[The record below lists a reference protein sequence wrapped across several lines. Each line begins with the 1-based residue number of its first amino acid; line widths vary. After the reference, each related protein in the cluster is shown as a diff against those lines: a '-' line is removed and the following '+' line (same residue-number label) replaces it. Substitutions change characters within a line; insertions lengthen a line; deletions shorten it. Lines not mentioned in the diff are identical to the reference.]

1 LFIQEFLEQA
11 SKYFSKVLDLPVFYK
26 RATYEWI
33 TDEVMTTSFRLIEQP
48 DFVPDDGIGIT
59 DPATGCG
66 TCCGGIDECGGLNGV
81 LAGCPTEP
89 GCCFCKTNLYIL
101 VTVNCFDFC
110 LYVDEP
116 TNEPLPCSSGGAC
129 QTSGSPCTP
138 SGSSEF
144 EVFISNNESTCSKLV
159 FRKPYPAECSS
170 QDAYFELNLK
180 TGLWTVDAG
189 HLFDPCCVGS
199 GCQCPPT
206 GNCCPSPG
214 NNYICGL
221 PEVKASTCTTFEY
234 WDKACQ
240 KLCDPTPPGGV
251 NNVKCG
257 QNYHPLTSKFSQCCG
272 GQNPNNLTSNG
283 RLRMSGVL
291 YNDWGVLST
300 TTGCSNCAGCT

>member
-1 LFIQEFLEQA
+1 
-11 SKYFSKVLDLPVFYK
+11 
-26 RATYEWI
+26 
-33 TDEVMTTSFRLIEQP
+33 MTTSFRLIEQP
-48 DFVPDDGIGIT
+48 DFVPDDGIGVV

-66 TCCGGIDECGGLNGV
+66 ACCGSIDECTGLNGA
-81 LAGCPTEP
+81 LTGCPNPP

-101 VTVNCFDFC
+101 VTVNCFDGC
-110 LYVDEP
+110 LYVDEA

-129 QTSGSPCTP
+129 QTSGNPCTP

-144 EVFISNNESTCSKLV
+144 EVYVSNSESTCSKLV
-159 FRKPYPAECSS
+159 FRKTVPVECNVFA
-170 QDAYFELNLK
+170 QDAVFELNLK
-180 TGLWTVDAG
+180 TGVWFLDPG
-189 HLFDPCCVGS
+189 HLFAPCCPGS

-206 GNCCPSPG
+206 GNCCPSVG
-214 NNYICGL
+214 NEYTCGL
-221 PEVKASTCTTFEY
+221 PEVKESTCTTFEY

-240 KLCDPTPPGGV
+240 KLCDPSPPNGQQ
-251 NNVKCG
+251 NVKCG

-272 GQNPNNLTSNG
+272 GQNPNNLTSIG